1 MKSTE
6 VALRR
11 LIGRENTLSVVWD
24 TLVEIW
30 RVDSIPKDLDGF
42 YRDKE
47 IESCRLEET
56 LEQTYFEAY
65 QELLNGAAVHKIS
78 PWAGEEERLTLIVDA
93 MSVREACLLSP
104 ILEGQ
109 GYRVESLSF
118 SLSALPSH
126 TEAFARK
133 HFNMGQPTQ
142 ISGRQGIF
150 VSPPGHPVPQFPPYD
165 LCFVWL
171 RYPDRGLHAT
181 ILSPSEVFGKT
192 SQYILEILRN
202 SGRNTFLLTSDH
214 GYIYADTADHAFPIA
229 QSVQRE
235 MRKVFGG
242 SRYVQGPKEAL
253 ATVYEKTLSVG
264 DTLLVRGRYL
274 WRQRDK
280 RYFHGGLSF
289 VECLIPVIKAKTK

>member
-1 MKSTE
+1 MKSVE

-24 TLVEIW
+24 ALLEIW
-30 RVDSIPKDLDGF
+30 GVDSVPKDLDEF

-47 IESCRLEET
+47 LESCRLEET
-56 LEQTYFEAY
+56 LEQTYLEAY
-65 QELLNGAAVHKIS
+65 QELMDGAAVPKTP
-78 PWAGEEERLTLIVDA
+78 PWAGEEDRLTIIVDA
-93 MSVREACLLSP
+93 MSVREACLLRP
-104 ILEGQ
+104 FLEDQ
-109 GYRVESLSF
+109 GYLVESLSF
-118 SLSALPSH
+118 SLSGLPSH
-126 TEAFARK
+126 TEAFTRK
-133 HFNMGQPTQ
+133 YFNMGQPTQ
-142 ISGRQGIF
+142 ITGRQGIF
-150 VSPPGHPVPQFPPYD
+150 VSPPGHPVPQYPSHDIRFA
-165 LCFVWL
+165 WL

-181 ILSPSEVFGKT
+181 ILSPSEVFDKT
-192 SQYILEILRN
+192 SQYILEIMRN
-202 SGRNTFLLTSDH
+202 SGRSAFMLTSDH
-214 GYIYADTADHAFPIA
+214 GYIYADAADHTFPVA

-242 SRYVQGPKEAL
+242 SRYAQDPKAAP

-289 VECLIPVIKAKTK
+289 VECLVPVIKAKAK

>member
-1 MKSTE
+1 MKSVE

-11 LIGRENTLSVVWD
+11 LIGRDNTLSVVWD
-24 TLVEIW
+24 ALVEIW
-30 RVDSIPKDLDGF
+30 GVDSIPEDLDGF

-47 IESCRLEET
+47 IESCQLEEA

-65 QELLNGAAVHKIS
+65 QELLNGAAVHKTS
-78 PWAGEEERLTLIVDA
+78 PWTGEEDRLTLIVDA
-93 MSVREACLLSP
+93 MSVREACLLKP
-104 ILEGQ
+104 VLEAQ
-109 GYRVESLSF
+109 GYLVESISF

-133 HFNMGQPTQ
+133 HFNVSQPTQ
-142 ISGRQGIF
+142 ISGRHGVF
-150 VSPPGHPVPQFPPYD
+150 VSPPGHPAPQFPPHD
-165 LCFVWL
+165 LRFVWL

-202 SGRNTFLLTSDH
+202 SGRDAFLLTSDH
-214 GYIYADTADHAFPIA
+214 GYIYADTADHAFPVA
-229 QSVQRE
+229 QSVQTA

-242 SRYVQGPKEAL
+242 SRYAQDLKEAS
-253 ATVYEKTLSVG
+253 ATVCEKTLSVG

-289 VECLIPVIKAKTK
+289 MECLVPVIKVEVK